1 MSTHGLLARLQNL
14 SWMVAMWASASATPL
29 ATLVK
34 DPIIACAPILCTRRM
49 SCAGTVLH
57 ACIQTL
63 EA

>member
-1 MSTHGLLARLQNL
+1 MA
-14 SWMVAMWASASATPL
+14 AMWASASATPV

-57 ACIQTL
+57 ACTQTL

>member
-1 MSTHGLLARLQNL
+1 
-14 SWMVAMWASASATPL
+14 MWASASATPV

-34 DPIIACAPILCTRRM
+34 DPMIACAPILCTRWI
-49 SCAGTVLH
+49 AYTDTVLH